1 MISSNVVYFNAGL
14 LKSTEDS
21 IVEDFNDAL
30 THYTSERDRM
40 EFQVKK
46 ALETSIAKKKEFNT
60 LLNSIDALLDTETYN
75 SKSMFVFLVRYHI
88 AMEISDKI
96 LGLENK
102 ELIDIVNI
110 DCAALTNKL
119 RQQILY

>member
-14 LKSTEDS
+14 LNSTEDS

-40 EFQVKK
+40 DFQVKK
-46 ALETSIAKKKEFNT
+46 TLETSIVKKKEFTT

-75 SKSMFVFLVRYHI
+75 SKSMFAFLVRYRL
-88 AMEISDKI
+88 AMEISDTI

-119 RQQILY
+119 RQQTLY